1 MLNRYA
7 VNREQFIIT
16 SRTKIL
22 SIKISI
28 DTKNSGYLGVI
39 DFIIFCLSYDLSK
52 PELYYTSIFKT
63 YVFPW
68 R

>member
-52 PELYYTSIFKT
+52 PELY
-63 YVFPW
+63 
-68 R
+68 